1 MKKNRTMRIAAVM
14 LVFALLTTC
23 IISGSFAKYITTGT
37 AASEAARVAKWG
49 VTVEAAADSVKIAD
63 DVYGTTVAAFET
75 TTGGN
80 TTGGIMA
87 PGTSKES
94 AAVIAISGQPEVAVK
109 ILVEADV
116 TVDGWLDKTGAFY
129 FPLTVTVGGIAVDL
143 SSCTDAAGVKNAI
156 KAAIEGAIP
165 SATIAPNTDLGDAYN
180 NSLKISWAWP
190 FGADDNKESGNDAK
204 DTYLGDQAAKGNL
217 ATFGVSITV
226 KVIQVD

>member
-49 VTVEAAADSVKIAD
+49 VKVDAAADSVKIAD
-63 DVYGTTVAAFET
+63 DEYGTTVAAFQET
-75 TTGGN
+75 A
-80 TTGGIMA
+80 GGIMA

-94 AAVIAISGQPEVAVK
+94 AAVITISGKPEVAVK

-204 DTYLGDQAAKGNL
+204 DTYLGDQAADGNA

>member
-49 VTVEAAADSVKIAD
+49 VKVEAAADSVKIAD
-63 DVYGTTVAAFET
+63 DAYGTTVAAFQA
-75 TTGGN
+75 

-94 AAVIAISGQPEVAVK
+94 AAVITISGKPEVAVK

-116 TVDGWLDKTGAFY
+116 TVDRWLDKTGAFY

-204 DTYLGDQAAKGNL
+204 DTYLGDQAADGNA

>member
-49 VTVEAAADSVKIAD
+49 VKVDAAADSVKIAD
-63 DVYGTTVAAFET
+63 DEYGTTVAAFQET
-75 TTGGN
+75 A
-80 TTGGIMA
+80 GGIMA

-94 AAVIAISGQPEVAVK
+94 AAVITISGKPEVAVK

-143 SSCTDAAGVKNAI
+143 SSCTDADEVADAI
-156 KAAIEGAIP
+156 KATIEGAIP
-165 SATIAPNTDLGDAYN
+165 SANIAPNTDLGDAFN

-204 DTYLGDQAAKGNL
+204 DTYLGDQAADGNA

>member
-49 VTVEAAADSVKIAD
+49 VKVDAAADSVKIAD
-63 DVYGTTVAAFET
+63 DEYGTTVAAFQET
-75 TTGGN
+75 A
-80 TTGGIMA
+80 GGIMA

-94 AAVIAISGQPEVAVK
+94 AAVITISGKPEVAVK

-143 SSCTDAAGVKNAI
+143 SSCTDAAG
-156 KAAIEGAIP
+156 
-165 SATIAPNTDLGDAYN
+165 
-180 NSLKISWAWP
+180 
-190 FGADDNKESGNDAK
+190 ADQR
-204 DTYLGDQAAKGNL
+204 L
-217 ATFGVSITV
+217 
-226 KVIQVD
+226 

>member
-49 VTVEAAADSVKIAD
+49 VKVDAAADSVKIAD
-63 DVYGTTVAAFET
+63 DEYGTTVAAFQET
-75 TTGGN
+75 A
-80 TTGGIMA
+80 GGIMA

-94 AAVIAISGQPEVAVK
+94 AAVITISGQPEVAVK

-165 SATIAPNTDLGDAYN
+165 SATIAHNTDLGDAYN

>member
-23 IISGSFAKYITTGT
+23 IISGSFAKYVTTGST
-37 AASEAARVAKWG
+37 AGETARVAKWG
-49 VTVEAAADSVKIAD
+49 VKVDAAADSVKIAD
-63 DVYGTTVAAFET
+63 DEYGTTVAAFQET
-75 TTGGN
+75 A
-80 TTGGIMA
+80 GGIMA

-94 AAVIAISGQPEVAVK
+94 AAVITISGKPEVAVK

-204 DTYLGDQAAKGNL
+204 DTYLGDQAADGNA

>member
-49 VTVEAAADSVKIAD
+49 VKVDAAADSVKIAD
-63 DVYGTTVAAFET
+63 DAYGTTVAAFQA
-75 TTGGN
+75 

-94 AAVIAISGQPEVAVK
+94 AAVITISGKPEVAVK

-116 TVDGWLDKTGAFY
+116 TVDGWLDEDGELY

-204 DTYLGDQAAKGNL
+204 DTYLGDQAADGNA

>member
-49 VTVEAAADSVKIAD
+49 VKVEAAADSVKIAD
-63 DVYGTTVAAFET
+63 DAYGTTVAAFQA
-75 TTGGN
+75 

-94 AAVIAISGQPEVAVK
+94 AAVITISGKPEVAVK

>member
-63 DVYGTTVAAFET
+63 DEYGTTVAAFQET
-75 TTGGN
+75 A
-80 TTGGIMA
+80 GGIMA

>member
-49 VTVEAAADSVKIAD
+49 VKVEAAADSVKIAD
-63 DVYGTTVAAFET
+63 DAYGTTVAAFQA
-75 TTGGN
+75 

-94 AAVIAISGQPEVAVK
+94 AAVITISGKPEVAVK

-116 TVDGWLDKTGAFY
+116 TVDGWLDENDELY
-129 FPLTVTVGGIAVDL
+129 FPLTVTVGGTAVDL
-143 SSCTDAAGVKNAI
+143 SSCTDADEVADAI
-156 KAAIEGAIP
+156 KDAIEDAIP
-165 SATIAPNTDLGDAYN
+165 STTIAPNTDLGTAYN
-180 NSLKISWAWP
+180 NSLKIGWEWP
-190 FGADDNKESGNDAK
+190 FGDDDDEESGNDAK
-204 DTYLGDQAAKGNL
+204 DTYLGDQAADGNA